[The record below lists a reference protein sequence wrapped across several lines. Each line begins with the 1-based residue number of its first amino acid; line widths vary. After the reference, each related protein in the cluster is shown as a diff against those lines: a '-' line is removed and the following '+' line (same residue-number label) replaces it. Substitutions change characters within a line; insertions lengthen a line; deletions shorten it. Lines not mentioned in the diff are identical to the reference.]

1 MARWRSR
8 LALLRGR
15 ISVPASPRWKLL
27 DVIEIAG
34 MGDRF
39 NGQAPITGLRHR
51 FDRAGW
57 RTDIQLGGPAEASV
71 SATRARASRLGPA
84 AGGARLA
91 DWRGGRLR

>member
-1 MARWRSR
+1 M
-8 LALLRGR
+8 
-15 ISVPASPRWKLL
+15 
-27 DVIEIAG
+27 IEIAG

-57 RTDIQLGGPAEASV
+57 RTDIQLGGPAEGFSQRPPV
-71 SATRARASRLGPA
+71 QTSRLWPA